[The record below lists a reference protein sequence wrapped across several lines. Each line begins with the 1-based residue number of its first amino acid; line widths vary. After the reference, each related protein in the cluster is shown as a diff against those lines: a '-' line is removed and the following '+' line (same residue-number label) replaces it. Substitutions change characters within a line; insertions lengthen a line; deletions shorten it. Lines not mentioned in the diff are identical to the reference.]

1 LQRVLFGRKRNPQ
14 RTLNSFFTGFFI
26 KPRKSSYQGV
36 PKVGKKRKR
45 GTGSKGL
52 VFLLTTNQER
62 GHRMHFIKIFIFTL
76 LSLAIGFLGCT
87 QEAKKVEAPTQE
99 QITKDLVPPK
109 AEVKGPAFLVELSEL
124 KVVTTVNIA
133 SKEIVETP
141 SLKGNIKIT
150 NKSKDIL
157 DIQAVTLE
165 YLDEAGRP
173 IPYKSEEKVVKVSP
187 FWKALQPEGI
197 TEGSLDVTIPMNAI
211 KGKSLRKIEVNLVY
225 VPSPLKRETLTLSEK
240 VE

>member
-1 LQRVLFGRKRNPQ
+1 M
-14 RTLNSFFTGFFI
+14 
-26 KPRKSSYQGV
+26 Y
-36 PKVGKKRKR
+36 
-45 GTGSKGL
+45 
-52 VFLLTTNQER
+52 
-62 GHRMHFIKIFIFTL
+62 FIKIFIFIT
-76 LSLAIGFLGCT
+76 LSLVVGFFSCSK
-87 QEAKKVEAPTQE
+87 EEKKVEGPKQDQVTKNLAPAKSE
-99 QITKDLVPPK
+99 L
-109 AEVKGPAFLVELSEL
+109 KGQNFFVELSDL
-124 KVVTTVNIA
+124 KVLTTVNIT

-165 YLDEAGRP
+165 YLDEAGKP
-173 IPYKSEEKVVKVSP
+173 IPYKPEEKIVKVSP
-187 FWKALQPEGI
+187 FWKALQPDGI

-211 KGKSLRKIEVNLVY
+211 KEKSLRKIEVNLVY